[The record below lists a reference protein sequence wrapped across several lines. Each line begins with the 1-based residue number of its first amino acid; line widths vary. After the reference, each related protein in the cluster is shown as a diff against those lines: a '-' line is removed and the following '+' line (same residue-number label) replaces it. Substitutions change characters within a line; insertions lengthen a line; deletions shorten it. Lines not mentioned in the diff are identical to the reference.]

1 MKYRYLG
8 GSGLLVSRLSLG
20 TMTFGTPGWGCDEAT
35 AHRIMKAYVDGGGNL
50 LDTADVYA
58 AGESERVIG
67 SFLPQIRR
75 DEILIATK
83 SFFPMGGF
91 PNAFGASRAHLVASC
106 EASLRRLKTDYIDLY
121 YLHGPDPVTPLEE
134 SLRALDD
141 LTRQGKIRY
150 VGVSNFFGWQ
160 VAKAAGIAAC
170 RDYGALA
177 AGQFLYNLIHREPER
192 EIVPA
197 LVDSRMGLFCYSP
210 LGAGLLAGSYR
221 GMKDPAEGSRL
232 AARMKVDGA
241 RFWHP
246 RGFAAAESVAHVA
259 AESGIPMSR
268 LAIGWPLGR
277 TFVTSVIIGVKDAA
291 QLADNIAIGD
301 WDVPQEVWSALE
313 KATRPEEEY
322 LTWFNKV
329 NYARSFGAA
338 EHHDAARELP

>member
-8 GSGLLVSRLSLG
+8 GSGLLVSRISLG

-50 LDTADVYA
+50 LDTADIYA
-58 AGESERVIG
+58 GGESESIIG

-75 DEILIATK
+75 DEILVATK
-83 SFFPMGGF
+83 SYFPAGSA
-91 PNAFGASRAHLVASC
+91 PNAFGASRMHLIASC
-106 EASLRRLKTDYIDLY
+106 EASLRRLKTDYIDLFY
-121 YLHGPDPVTPLEE
+121 IHGPDPVTPLEE

-160 VAKAAGIAAC
+160 VAKAAGIAAS
-170 RDYGALA
+170 RDYGVMA

-192 EIVPA
+192 EIIPA
-197 LVDSRMGLFCYSP
+197 LVDSRMGLFCFSP
-210 LGAGLLAGSYR
+210 LGAGLLTGKYR
-221 GMKDPAEGSRL
+221 GMKDPAEGTRL
-232 AARMKVDGA
+232 AARMKVDGQ

-246 RGFAAAESVAHVA
+246 RGFAVAERVEKVAS
-259 AESGIPMSR
+259 ESGLPMSR

-277 TFVTSVIIGVKDAA
+277 SFVTSVIIGVKDTA
-291 QLADNIAIGD
+291 QLADNLALGD
-301 WDVPQEVWSALE
+301 WELPPDVWGALE

-322 LTWFNKV
+322 LTWFNKA
-329 NYARSFGAA
+329 NFARSFGAA
-338 EHHDAARELP
+338 EHHDASRELP